1 MPPSYRYGR
10 TFARIALCF
19 WTVTLLSVA
28 ENVSAG
34 ATPAPPP
41 KHFDHVLI
49 VVLENQNYQSAIRND
64 LLKSLA
70 QNGAIF
76 SNFGNLYH
84 YSYPNY
90 LAMIAGSDFGTHK
103 PLLFS
108 DNQRTFNDDI
118 EHRTIADLLNWKN
131 YAEDYPASP
140 TAGKPFLGDRKGRY
154 ARKHVPFLSF
164 RSVQNKSFHNVVA
177 VDTHAQD
184 NAFVT
189 DIGSF
194 VADPQTHPL
203 PEYMFYSPNLDDD
216 GHDPTSNPQEGLK
229 KASDWLRVFLTTWL
243 HFSDTT
249 WVPKD
254 EPMKR
259 TLVIVTFD
267 ESEGNN
273 KPERI
278 YTVFLGAMVKPQE
291 ITAAYDHYSVLRTIE
306 DNFGLDPIHKESGDG
321 TAKVIT
327 GIWK

>member
-1 MPPSYRYGR
+1 MPDSCNFACKAFFFWAATMFSFAQSTPSGGSPVR
-10 TFARIALCF
+10 
-19 WTVTLLSVA
+19 S
-28 ENVSAG
+28 
-34 ATPAPPP
+34 P

-49 VVLENQNYQSAIRND
+49 VVLENQDYESASKND

-70 QNGAIF
+70 QKGATF
-76 SNFGNLYH
+76 SNFSNLYH

-103 PLLFS
+103 PQVFS
-108 DNQRTFNDDI
+108 DNQRTFSDDS
-118 EHRTIADLLNWKN
+118 EHRTIGDLLNWKN
-131 YAEDYPASP
+131 YTEDYPAYP
-140 TAGKPFLGDRKGRY
+140 NAPKPFLGARRKKY

-164 RSVQNKSFHNVVA
+164 QEVQNKSFHNVVG
-177 VDTHAQD
+177 VDTHAKD

-194 VADPQTHPL
+194 IADPQAHPL

-216 GHDPTSNPQEGLK
+216 GHDPPSNPEEGLK

-243 HFSDTT
+243 HFDDTT

-254 EPMKR
+254 EQMKR

-267 ESEGNN
+267 ESEGDN

-278 YTVFLGAMVKPQE
+278 FTVFLGAMVKPQE
-291 ITAAYDHYSVLRTIE
+291 VTAAYNHYSVLRTIE
-306 DNFGLDPIHKESGDG
+306 DNFWLDPIHKDSGDG
-321 TAKVIT
+321 TASVIN

>member
-1 MPPSYRYGR
+1 MSLWYSYGR
-10 TFARIALCF
+10 TFRRIALSF
-19 WTVTLLSVA
+19 LAITILSFA
-28 ENVSAG
+28 ENASTEA
-34 ATPAPPP
+34 APAPTP
-41 KHFDHVLI
+41 KYFDHVLI
-49 VVLENQNYQSAIRND
+49 VVLENQSYDSAIKND

-70 QNGAIF
+70 QRGANF

-103 PLLFS
+103 PQLLS
-108 DNQRTFNDDI
+108 DNQRNFNDDS

-140 TAGKPFLGDRKGRY
+140 TAGRPFLGDRRGRY
-154 ARKHVPFLSF
+154 VRKHVPFLSF
-164 RSVQNKSFHNVVA
+164 RSVQNKGFHNVVG
-177 VDTHAQD
+177 VDTHAQG

-189 DIGSF
+189 DVGSF
-194 VADPQTHPL
+194 IADPQTHPL

-216 GHDPTSNPQEGLK
+216 GHDPTSNPQLGLK
-229 KASDWLRVFLTTWL
+229 KSADWLRVFLKTWLRFDDTTWL
-243 HFSDTT
+243 
-249 WVPKD
+249 PKD
-254 EPMKR
+254 AQMKR

-278 YTVFLGAMVKPQE
+278 YTVFLGAMVKPQQV
-291 ITAAYDHYSVLRTIE
+291 TAAYNHYSVLRTIE
-306 DNFGLDPIHKESGDG
+306 DNFGVDPIHKETGDG
-321 TAKVIT
+321 TASVIT